1 MIMMK
6 DGAKDWNQNRENIML
21 RYDSTRDVSGVDPR
35 QLFLRRTFLGD
46 ATRGLGGIAL
56 GSLLSSEFA
65 RAKDGAA
72 TGGLVGLPHF
82 APKAKRVVCL
92 FQSGGL
98 SHVDLFDDKPMLHE
112 HAGKEIPAS
121 IKGTQRLTG
130 MTSNQSAYPVVPPL
144 KPGKRCGQNGLW
156 ISDLLPYIQE
166 VADDICLIKSM
177 NTEAINH
184 DPAITFMNTGNQQ
197 PGYAS
202 IGAWV
207 SYGLGTVNENLPA
220 FIAMVSQGT
229 GKNPGQPI
237 FSRLWGSGFLPSSHQ
252 GVGLR
257 PGANP
262 VLYLNNPPGVERSQ
276 RREQLDDL
284 AELNQLRAKDLGDP
298 ETMTRINAYE
308 MAYRMQTSVPDLT
321 NISDESPATLEA
333 YGPEV
338 TKPGSY
344 AANCLL
350 ARRLL
355 QRDVR
360 YVQLYHRG
368 WDQHIAIAK
377 QLPNQCRDIDQ
388 PTAALIKDLKQSG
401 LLEDTLVVFATEFGR
416 TVFSQGK
423 LGDPG
428 MGRDH
433 HGRSFTV
440 WLAGG
445 GIKGG
450 IEYGATDDF
459 CYNIAENPVHLRD
472 LHATILHCLGI
483 DHSRFSYKFRGLNTR
498 LTGVEESHV
507 VHEILT

>member
-1 MIMMK
+1 M
-6 DGAKDWNQNRENIML
+6 NQLNRIE
-21 RYDSTRDVSGVDPR
+21 RHQQQT
-35 QLFLRRTFLGD
+35 QLRRVFLGD
-46 ATRGLGGIAL
+46 ATRGLGSIAL
-56 GSLLSSEFA
+56 GSLLFPELSLANETKRSN
-65 RAKDGAA
+65 
-72 TGGLVGLPHF
+72 GGVSGLPHF

-112 HAGKEIPAS
+112 HAGKEIPPS

-130 MTSNQSAYPVVPPL
+130 MTSGQSAYPVVPPL
-144 KPGKRCGQNGLW
+144 KPGKKCGANGTW
-156 ISDLLPYIQE
+156 ISDLLPKMQGI
-166 VADDICLIKSM
+166 ADDICLIKSLH
-177 NTEAINH
+177 TEAINH

-202 IGAWV
+202 MGAWA
-207 SYGLGTVNENLPA
+207 SYGLGTENENLPA

-237 FSRLWGSGFLPSSHQ
+237 FSRLWGNGFLPSSHQ

-262 VLYLNNPPGVERSQ
+262 VLYLSNPPGVDSSQ
-276 RREQLDDL
+276 RREILGDLSQLN
-284 AELNQLRAKDLGDP
+284 ALRAAELGDP
-298 ETMTRINAYE
+298 ETLARIHSYE
-308 MAYRMQTSVPDLT
+308 MAYRMQTSVPELT
-321 NISDESPATLEA
+321 DISQESTATLEA

-338 TKPGSY
+338 LKPGSY

-360 YVQLYHRG
+360 FVQLFHRG
-368 WDQHIAIAK
+368 WDQHIALGR

-423 LGDPG
+423 IGDPG

-445 GIKGG
+445 GIRGG
-450 IEYGATDDF
+450 MEYGATDDF
-459 CYNIAENPVHLRD
+459 CYNIADKPVHLRD

-498 LTGVEESHV
+498 LTGVEEARV
-507 VHEILT
+507 VRDILV

>member
-1 MIMMK
+1 M
-6 DGAKDWNQNRENIML
+6 
-21 RYDSTRDVSGVDPR
+21 
-35 QLFLRRTFLGD
+35 
-46 ATRGLGGIAL
+46 AL
-56 GSLLSSEFA
+56 GSLMSPELL
-65 RAKDGAA
+65 RAQAPK
-72 TGGLVGLPHF
+72 TVGGLPGLPHF

-121 IKGTQRLTG
+121 VKGTQRLTG
-130 MTSNQSAYPVVPPL
+130 MTSGQSTYPIVPPL
-144 KPGKRCGQNGLW
+144 KPGKRCGQHGTW
-156 ISDLLPYIQE
+156 ISDLLPGIQTL
-166 VADDICLIKSM
+166 ADDICIIKSL

-184 DPAITFMNTGNQQ
+184 DPAITYMNTGNQQ

-207 SYGLGTVNENLPA
+207 SYGLGSENENLPA

-262 VLYLNNPPGVERSQ
+262 VLYLQNPPGVEPDQ
-276 RREQLDDL
+276 RRHFLDDL
-284 AELNQLRAKDLGDP
+284 AELNEMRAKELGDP
-298 ETMTRINAYE
+298 EITTRIHAYE
-308 MAYRMQTSVPDLT
+308 MAYRMQTSVPELT
-321 NISDESPATLEA
+321 DIRGESAETLEA

-338 TKPGSY
+338 QRPGSY
-344 AANCLL
+344 ASNCLL

-355 QRDVR
+355 ERDVR

-388 PTAALIKDLKQSG
+388 PTTALVNDLKRLG
-401 LLEDTLVVFATEFGR
+401 MLEDTLVVFATEFGR

-445 GIKGG
+445 GIRGG
-450 IEYGATDDF
+450 VEYGATDDF
-459 CYNIAENPVHLRD
+459 CYNITENPVHLRD

-483 DHSRFSYKFRGLNTR
+483 DHSRFTYKFRGLNTR

-507 VHEILT
+507 VKGILS

>member
-1 MIMMK
+1 M
-6 DGAKDWNQNRENIML
+6 NRIDH
-21 RYDSTRDVSGVDPR
+21 YQQQ
-35 QLFLRRTFLGD
+35 QLLRTFLGD
-46 ATRGLGGIAL
+46 ATRGLGSIAL
-56 GSLLSSEFA
+56 GSLLFPELSRASETK
-65 RAKDGAA
+65 RAHGSLA
-72 TGGLVGLPHF
+72 GLPHF

-112 HAGKEIPAS
+112 HAGKELPPS

-130 MTSNQSAYPVVPPL
+130 MTSGQSAYPVVPPL
-144 KPGKRCGQNGLW
+144 KPGKKCGANGTW
-156 ISDLLPYIQE
+156 ISDLLPNIQGIANE
-166 VADDICLIKSM
+166 LCLIKSLY
-177 NTEAINH
+177 TEAINH
-184 DPAITFMNTGNQQ
+184 DPAITFMNTGNQL

-202 IGAWV
+202 MGAWA
-207 SYGLGTVNENLPA
+207 SYGLGTENENLPA

-229 GKNPGQPI
+229 GKNPGQPV

-262 VLYLNNPPGVERSQ
+262 VLYLSNPPGVEPSQ
-276 RREQLDDL
+276 RREMLDDL
-284 AELNQLRAKDLGDP
+284 AQLNSIRAAELGDP
-298 ETMTRINAYE
+298 ETLTRIHSYE

-321 NISDESPATLEA
+321 DISQESASTLAA

-338 TKPGSY
+338 LRPGSY

-360 YVQLYHRG
+360 FVQLFHRG
-368 WDQHIAIAK
+368 WDQHIAIGR
-377 QLPNQCRDIDQ
+377 QLPNQCKDIDQ
-388 PTAALIKDLKQSG
+388 PTAALINDLKQSG

-445 GIKGG
+445 GIRGG
-450 IEYGATDDF
+450 MEYGATDDF
-459 CYNIAENPVHLRD
+459 CYNVAEKPVHLRD

-483 DHSRFSYKFRGLNTR
+483 DHSRFTYKFRGLNTR
-498 LTGVEESHV
+498 LTGVEEAHV
-507 VHEILT
+507 VKDILL

>member
-1 MIMMK
+1 M
-6 DGAKDWNQNRENIML
+6 DHFAQQQ
-21 RYDSTRDVSGVDPR
+21 S
-35 QLFLRRTFLGD
+35 QLRRIFLTQSSIGVG
-46 ATRGLGGIAL
+46 AMAL
-56 GSLLSSEFA
+56 GSLMSPELL
-65 RAKDGAA
+65 RAQAPKPV
-72 TGGLVGLPHF
+72 GGLPGLPHF

-112 HAGKEIPAS
+112 YAGKEIPAS
-121 IKGTQRLTG
+121 VKGTQRLTG
-130 MTSNQSAYPVVPPL
+130 MTSGQSSYPIVPPL
-144 KPGKRCGQNGLW
+144 KPGKRCGQHGTW
-156 ISDLLPYIQE
+156 ISDLLPGIQTL
-166 VADDICLIKSM
+166 ADDICIVKSL

-184 DPAITFMNTGNQQ
+184 DPAITYMNTGNQQ

-207 SYGLGTVNENLPA
+207 SYGLGSENENLPA

-262 VLYLNNPPGVERSQ
+262 VLYLQNPPGVEPDQ
-276 RREQLDDL
+276 RRHFLDDL
-284 AELNQLRAKDLGDP
+284 AELNEMRAKELGDP
-298 ETMTRINAYE
+298 ETTTRIHAYE
-308 MAYRMQTSVPDLT
+308 MAYRMQTSVPELT
-321 NISDESPATLEA
+321 DIRGESAQTLEA

-338 TKPGSY
+338 QRPGSY
-344 AANCLL
+344 ASNCLL

-355 QRDVR
+355 ERDVR

-388 PTAALIKDLKQSG
+388 PTTALVNDLKRLG
-401 LLEDTLVVFATEFGR
+401 MLEDTLVVFATEFGR

-445 GIKGG
+445 GIRGG
-450 IEYGATDDF
+450 VEYGATDDF
-459 CYNIAENPVHLRD
+459 CYNITENPVHLRD

-483 DHSRFSYKFRGLNTR
+483 DHSRFTYKFRGLNTR

-507 VHEILT
+507 VKDILS

>member
-1 MIMMK
+1 M
-6 DGAKDWNQNRENIML
+6 
-21 RYDSTRDVSGVDPR
+21 
-35 QLFLRRTFLGD
+35 
-46 ATRGLGGIAL
+46 AL
-56 GSLLSSEFA
+56 GSLMSPELL
-65 RAKDGAA
+65 RAQAPKQV
-72 TGGLVGLPHF
+72 GGLPGLPHF

-112 HAGKEIPAS
+112 YAGKEIPAS
-121 IKGTQRLTG
+121 VKGTQRLTG
-130 MTSNQSAYPVVPPL
+130 MTSGQSTYPIVPPL
-144 KPGKRCGQNGLW
+144 KPGKRCGQHGTW
-156 ISDLLPYIQE
+156 ISDLLPRIQTL
-166 VADDICLIKSM
+166 ADDICIVKSL

-184 DPAITFMNTGNQQ
+184 DPAITYMNTGNQQ

-207 SYGLGTVNENLPA
+207 SYGLGSENENLPA

-262 VLYLNNPPGVERSQ
+262 VLYLQNPPGVEPDQ
-276 RREQLDDL
+276 RRHFLDDL
-284 AELNQLRAKDLGDP
+284 AELNEMRAKELGDP
-298 ETMTRINAYE
+298 EIKTRIHAYE
-308 MAYRMQTSVPDLT
+308 MAYRMQTSVPELT
-321 NISDESPATLEA
+321 DIRGESAQTLEA

-338 TKPGSY
+338 QRPGSY
-344 AANCLL
+344 ASNCLL

-355 QRDVR
+355 ERDVR

-388 PTAALIKDLKQSG
+388 PTTALVNDLKRLG
-401 LLEDTLVVFATEFGR
+401 MLEDTLVVFATEFGR

-445 GIKGG
+445 GIRGG
-450 IEYGATDDF
+450 VEYGATDDF
-459 CYNIAENPVHLRD
+459 CYNITENPVHLRD

-483 DHSRFSYKFRGLNTR
+483 DHSRFTTKFRGLNTR

-507 VHEILT
+507 VKDILS